1 MDEDKTEERILPLS
15 ELPEGSCGIVHATYG
30 GRGMLARLSA
40 MGLTV
45 GAEIT
50 VAQNS
55 FVGPVVVDVRGVRLA
70 IGRGMATRIMV
81 RVKQAD

>member
-1 MDEDKTEERILPLS
+1 MDESKEEECILPLS
-15 ELPEGSCGIVHATYG
+15 ELPEGSRGIVHATYG

-45 GAEIT
+45 GTEVT
-50 VAQNS
+50 VVQNP

-81 RVKQAD
+81 CVKQDK

>member
-1 MDEDKTEERILPLS
+1 
-15 ELPEGSCGIVHATYG
+15 
-30 GRGMLARLSA
+30 

-81 RVKQAD
+81 RIKQAK